1 MSKACLVRGSINID
15 EVYTLP
21 HIVRPGETIASTGFE
36 RKTGGKGSNQAYAA
50 ARAGGR
56 VVLDAQ
62 IGSDGLAVRDRIAA
76 GGVDVSR
83 VRVIE
88 DEVTGRAII
97 QRSAT
102 GENSIVLYAG
112 ANFANPGAK
121 PDLDGFTHLLLQN
134 EIPLK
139 DTLAYLY
146 EAGARAMTS
155 LYNPSPMPT
164 RAVLRTFPWHCLT
177 HLIVNEGELADI
189 AIAFDAAP
197 TAASVADTA
206 RAQMRA
212 LSAAPG
218 FNPHIVIVTTI
229 GPDGVVLLDPTGGDK
244 RIMAWP
250 AAPVAK
256 VVDTTGAGD
265 TFAGYFVSLL
275 MEMGDDAPLDTV
287 IPICL
292 TACALTVETAGAMES
307 IAARNDVDT
316 RMAQSRSQ

>member
-15 EVYTLP
+15 EIYTLP
-21 HIVRPGETIASTGFE
+21 HIVRPGETIASTGYDQ
-36 RKTGGKGSNQAYAA
+36 KTGGKGSNQAYAA

-62 IGSDGLAVRDRIAA
+62 IGADGLAVRDRIAA

-83 VRVIE
+83 VRVVE

-97 QRSAT
+97 QRSNE
-102 GENSIVLYAG
+102 GENSIVLHAG

-121 PDLDGFTHLLLQN
+121 PELDGFTHLLLQN
-134 EIPLK
+134 EIPLE
-139 DTLAYLY
+139 DTLAYLR
-146 EAGARAMTS
+146 EAGRRGLTTI
-155 LYNPSPMPT
+155 YNPSPMPT
-164 RAVLRTFPWHCLT
+164 REQLRAFPWSCLT

-189 AIAFDAAP
+189 ATAFDAAP
-197 TAASVADTA
+197 TEGSVAETA
-206 RAQMRA
+206 RAQMHA
-212 LSAAPG
+212 LSRAEG
-218 FNPHIVIVTTI
+218 FNPSIVIVTTI
-229 GPDGVVLLDPTGGDK
+229 GPEGVLVLDPRKGETL
-244 RIMAWP
+244 AWP
-250 AAPVAK
+250 AAPVSK

-275 MEMGDDAPLDTV
+275 MEKGDDAPLDAI

-307 IAARNDVDT
+307 IAARKDVDA
-316 RMAQSRSQ
+316 RVAR